1 MPSINEILAQG
12 GKPGSF
18 EEYLAS
24 YADQVGE
31 LINAFIPRGSHPDM
45 DKYLYDPLRRYSQN
59 GGKRHRPLI
68 CFAACLAVGGNAER
82 AVSAAAAIE
91 HFHTAALIHDDI
103 ADEAEL
109 RRGEPCLHLTEGTGL
124 AINMGDLGLSLVNGT
139 VIEDPILDDATKVR
153 VIKELIDM
161 TRRTIEGQA
170 LDIGWARDGR
180 YDITPEDYLTMATH
194 KTAHYSGAVP
204 LAIGAIV
211 GGGTD
216 TQVEALRNYGLDTG
230 LAFQIQDD
238 LLNLIGKTES
248 TKKGFRDDIT
258 EGKRTLVVVHALQNA
273 DEADRKRI
281 IEILSSKEKGPA
293 VLEEA
298 VQIMQKSGSIDY
310 ARSYAENLTSIA
322 KNRLIEMV
330 PPSDSRDLL
339 ISMAD
344 WFVNRLK

>member
-124 AINMGDLGLSLVNGT
+124 AINMGDLGRSLVNGT

-281 IEILSSKEKGPA
+281 IEILSSKEKDPA